1 MQVKMREGVGKGWL
15 NPAIFVILTLCV
27 MLSVIFFTFFL
38 IYLQN
43 V

>member
-1 MQVKMREGVGKGWL
+1 MQVKNEGLVGKGWL
-15 NPAIFVILTLCV
+15 NPARFVILALCV
-27 MLSVIFFTFFL
+27 MLFIIFSLFL